1 MKILKEEPGVV
12 ADRINFLLRDA
23 IDNPSLAL
31 RVNSDGLVL
40 EYNMKVPS
48 HKQGKFF
55 EKVGEFT
62 KNNS

>member
-1 MKILKEEPGVV
+1 MKVIDEDPGVV

-23 IDNPSLAL
+23 VDNPAPAL

-40 EYNMKVPS
+40 EYNIKATRGN
-48 HKQGKFF
+48 QAKFF
-55 EKVGEFT
+55 EKVARFT